1 MLSSLRSLNG
11 QARGL
16 GKASYGIFAIVLLF
30 GTASVSVTQTVAEEP
45 LPSIREGRNA
55 NYRIGVGDVLKV
67 LVFKQDI
74 LTQDGLRVA
83 NDGTIRM
90 PMLTDPIA
98 ANCMTEAEL
107 SSDLTER
114 YKKFILNPQVYVT
127 VKEYNAYPVAIVG
140 AVNSPGRFQLQRP
153 MRVLE
158 LLTFVNG
165 PALNAG
171 PNLQIIRN
179 LAVKPCEMTVD
190 PGHSGASTTSDDL
203 QEIISLPLAAVMK
216 GNDNSNP
223 FVQAGDIIRVS
234 EAELKQ
240 AFVIGSVKSALAVN
254 LKEPVTLSRAIA
266 MAGGVAGGG
275 NIEKIKISRQSAGS
289 LEKTELTA
297 NLKDP
302 KGGDMLLQPNDIV
315 DVPGPSGTKKL
326 FRDIIRSVIPAVT
339 RVPMVIP

>member
-1 MLSSLRSLNG
+1 MFSGLRSSA
-11 QARGL
+11 ARAWNSR
-16 GKASYGIFAIVLLF
+16 KVSYGVFAAVLSM
-30 GTASVSVTQTVAEEP
+30 GSVIISAAQTMP
-45 LPSIREGRNA
+45 GQPSPGVSEGRNA

-90 PMLTDPIA
+90 PMINEPIG

-107 SSDLTER
+107 SADLTER
-114 YKKFILNPQVYVT
+114 YRKFILNPQIYVT

-179 LAVKPCEMTVD
+179 LAVKPCETTGEPV
-190 PGHSGASTTSDDL
+190 HTGAGTASDD
-203 QEIISLPLAAVMK
+203 QVIISLPLAAVMK

-223 FVQAGDIIRVS
+223 YVQAGDIIRVS

-240 AFVIGSVKSALAVN
+240 AFIIGSVKSALAIN

-289 LEKTELTA
+289 LEKTELIA

-302 KGGDMLLQPNDIV
+302 KGGDMLLQPNDVI